1 MTGNLQA
8 DGVQSRQTLFG
19 RYCLLILIIQEN
31 RGEINREYYGG
42 TASVCLTA
50 RICLMETLHKAR
62 LTALYAICLQCFL
75 REKEKKWIWGRS
87 LGREICLFCKVVQK
101 SGKKS

>member
-1 MTGNLQA
+1 M
-8 DGVQSRQTLFG
+8 
-19 RYCLLILIIQEN
+19 ILIIQEN

-62 LTALYAICLQCFL
+62 LTALHAICLQCFL
-75 REKEKKWIWGRS
+75 TNPRIPLQFRKKYAI
-87 LGREICLFCKVVQK
+87 LKTD
-101 SGKKS
+101 

>member
-1 MTGNLQA
+1 MG
-8 DGVQSRQTLFG
+8 D
-19 RYCLLILIIQEN
+19 CLLILIIQEN

-62 LTALYAICLQCFL
+62 LTALHAICLQIF
-75 REKEKKWIWGRS
+75 RHIA
-87 LGREICLFCKVVQK
+87 QK
-101 SGKKS
+101 SLAIRQYACGISMQSAEKSDYASYAQALFSVSLNIIFRFIFC

>member
-1 MTGNLQA
+1 M
-8 DGVQSRQTLFG
+8 
-19 RYCLLILIIQEN
+19 ILIIQEN

-62 LTALYAICLQCFL
+62 LTALHAICLQIFHHN
-75 REKEKKWIWGRS
+75 
-87 LGREICLFCKVVQK
+87 F
-101 SGKKS
+101 

>member
-8 DGVQSRQTLFG
+8 DGVQSRQTLFV

-42 TASVCLTA
+42 IASVCLTA

-62 LTALYAICLQCFL
+62 LTALHAICLQIFHH
-75 REKEKKWIWGRS
+75 IA
-87 LGREICLFCKVVQK
+87 QK
-101 SGKKS
+101 SLAIHQVCLRNF